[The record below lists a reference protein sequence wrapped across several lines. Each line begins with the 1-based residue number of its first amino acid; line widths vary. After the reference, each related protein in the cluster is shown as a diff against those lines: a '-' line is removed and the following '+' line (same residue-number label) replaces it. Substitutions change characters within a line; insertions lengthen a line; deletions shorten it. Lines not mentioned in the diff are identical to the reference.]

1 MRRLIIEI
9 ILHLLHQG
17 AIAKWLR
24 RQIRNLFSFGGA
36 GSNPAGVE
44 LQKVFAQSANSWSLG
59 RSCCRRV
66 TGNVLDMAVAYH
78 PLLLHRLRGR
88 TN

>member
-1 MRRLIIEI
+1 MSLADSINTAKSPF
-9 ILHLLHQG
+9 QG

-44 LQKVFAQSANSWSLG
+44 LFGSFFDVSVVGTPGEQLLWAP
-59 RSCCRRV
+59 RV
-66 TGNVLDMAVAYH
+66 MTEDV
-78 PLLLHRLRGR
+78 
-88 TN
+88 